1 MDGDEEEDTTKG
13 RGVDDAAAAAVS
25 DCAGFC
31 RGDDGDICP
40 EDAMSDIFGSL
51 QGGDSACTRSTVSV

>member
-40 EDAMSDIFGSL
+40 EEAMSDIFGSL
-51 QGGDSACTRSTVSV
+51 Q